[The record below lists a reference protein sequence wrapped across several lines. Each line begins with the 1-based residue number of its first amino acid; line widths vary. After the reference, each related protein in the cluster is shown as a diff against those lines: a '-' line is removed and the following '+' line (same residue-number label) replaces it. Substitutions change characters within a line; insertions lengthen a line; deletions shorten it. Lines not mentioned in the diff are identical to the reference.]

1 MFTVICGV
9 TVFLITS
16 SPKPNICSTGED
28 QNIQQEKHLKIIVTL
43 AEACQNV
50 AQDREEA
57 RLRTRIPFDND
68 EVKIGSH

>member
-28 QNIQQEKHLKIIVTL
+28 KNRPQEKHLKTIVTL
-43 AEACQNV
+43 AKAWQNV
-50 AQDREEA
+50 AQDREESKQGFFNF
-57 RLRTRIPFDND
+57 RSVFLFP
-68 EVKIGSH
+68 E